1 MEPTTITTANRTR
14 VSVDVYAN
22 WDTPNGRDDVWLNIA
37 VPTASASVVLTPAQ
51 AKELAAVLIAFAE
64 AA

>member
-1 MEPTTITTANRTR
+1 MEPTTITTERGTR

-51 AKELAAVLIAFAE
+51 AKELAAALLAFAE